1 MQKRIAA
8 AIIVGMLAFS
18 SAALPD
24 VAHEAVYTAYASA
37 SYSDAT
43 TEKYAMQVAGIVNR
57 ERAANGLA
65 PLKYSDKLSEAAL
78 VRAEEIQSVFSHTR
92 PNGTRCFTAVTE
104 AGINYRSV
112 GENIAYGQRTP
123 EEVMNS
129 WMNSSGHRANI
140 LGAYDYIG
148 IGVTYK
154 NGTYYW
160 SQFFAVSDN
169 LNGKVITLGGE
180 NSSES
185 TTSPTSKA
193 TTSKTTAST
202 TAATSK
208 TTASTTA
215 ATSKATAS
223 ATAPTSIATASTTAP
238 TSKVTTSKATTS
250 TTASQKDNTCNTE
263 NSSKDCNCSRK
274 TMLKNLLLSML
285 GMKNK

>member
-1 MQKRIAA
+1 MKTMQKRIAA
-8 AIIVGMLAFS
+8 AIMVSMLAFS
-18 SAALPD
+18 AAALPGATSD
-24 VAHEAVYTAYASA
+24 AAYTAYASA

-160 SQFFAVSDN
+160 SQFFAVSDD
-169 LNGKVITLGGE
+169 LSGKVITLGDE
-180 NSSES
+180 NSSAS

-193 TTSKTTAST
+193 TTSK
-202 TAATSK
+202 
-208 TTASTTA
+208 
-215 ATSKATAS
+215 
-223 ATAPTSIATASTTAP
+223 ATASTTAP
-238 TSKVTTSKATTS
+238 TSKATVSTTAPTSKTTASTTSPTSKVTATKETTS
-250 TTASQKDNTCNTE
+250 TTASRKDNACNTE

-285 GMKNK
+285 GMKSKK